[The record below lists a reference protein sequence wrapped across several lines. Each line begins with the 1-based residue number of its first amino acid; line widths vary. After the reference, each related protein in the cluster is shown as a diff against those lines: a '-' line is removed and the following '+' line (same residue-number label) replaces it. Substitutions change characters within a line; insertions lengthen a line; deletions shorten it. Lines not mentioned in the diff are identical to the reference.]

1 MSETYTKKKAA
12 LRYRLHGM
20 GFFDALKALNL
31 AESVHTGMR
40 KDNVTPSFQHQIEIA
55 LYILTLPNIIW
66 LERTLVA
73 ALLHDTPEDTHI
85 SHNEIKEMFG
95 WETYVDVEM
104 LTKEY
109 RGEKK
114 TPEAYFIPLSD
125 SPVAS
130 IVKGCD
136 RINNIS
142 TMAGVF
148 SLQKQMEYV
157 DETEEHFFSFLKKAR
172 RSYPEQELSYE
183 NIKFVLTNQ
192 LKLFKMAHKQG
203 ISL

>member
-1 MSETYTKKKAA
+1 MTETYAKKKAA

-31 AESVHTGMR
+31 AEGVHTGTR
-40 KDNVTPSFQHQIEIA
+40 KDGVTPSFQHQIEIA

-66 LERTLVA
+66 LERTLIA

-85 SHNEIKEMFG
+85 SHAEIRERFG
-95 WETYVDVEM
+95 WDTHIDVEL

-114 TPEAYFIPLSD
+114 TPEAYFIPLCD

-136 RINNIS
+136 RIHNVS

-148 SLQKQMEYV
+148 SLQKQIDYV
-157 DETEEHFFSFLKKAR
+157 EETKEHFFHFLKQAR
-172 RSYPEQELSYE
+172 RNFPEQELAYE

-192 LKLFKMAHKQG
+192 MKLFSMAHSQG
-203 ISL
+203 IAL